1 MLTLLFYSF
10 STIALI
16 SALLVISARNPVHS
30 VLALIIVFLQGTA
43 LLLLLGADF
52 LALLLLIVYIGAIA
66 VLFLFAVMMLNINLS
81 ELTEKLT
88 HSIPTALLAGLAFL
102 IHLWSTISTQTSHLY
117 QNTHLEYTLLLNPLS
132 SPQALAQ
139 LLYTDYASL
148 LIVASLIL
156 LLAIIGGITLTLHH
170 KPFVQRQDLHSQL
183 HASSEISSFTTIR

>member
-1 MLTLLFYSF
+1 MLTLLFYFF
-10 STIALI
+10 STFAII

-102 IHLWSTISTQTSHLY
+102 IHL
-117 QNTHLEYTLLLNPLS
+117 
-132 SPQALAQ
+132 
-139 LLYTDYASL
+139 
-148 LIVASLIL
+148 
-156 LLAIIGGITLTLHH
+156 
-170 KPFVQRQDLHSQL
+170 
-183 HASSEISSFTTIR
+183 